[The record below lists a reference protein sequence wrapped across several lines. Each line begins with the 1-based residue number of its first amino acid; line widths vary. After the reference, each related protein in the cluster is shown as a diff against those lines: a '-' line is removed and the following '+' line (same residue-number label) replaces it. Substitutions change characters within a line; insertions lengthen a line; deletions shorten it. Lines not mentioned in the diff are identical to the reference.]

1 MREEQE
7 EERQL
12 MKEEDGYRSL
22 VLKGPSEMWLLCG
35 TLNQECIKGR
45 YGTEKL
51 GTFSIYI

>member
-1 MREEQE
+1 MREEQ

-22 VLKGPSEMWLLCG
+22 IGPVRCG
-35 TLNQECIKGR
+35 ALTEECIKGR